1 MKLLIAIVL
10 LSTTAPESTVKE
22 LRKHY
27 ALVGVNEGHVIEM
40 FNLSKNADD
49 PLVLAYAAGA
59 EMASAQF
66 KFSPI
71 AKLSAFNSGKAKLE
85 PIVIAHPEKTEIRFI
100 RYTIQLK
107 CPAFLGYN
115 KALKTDRSFI
125 LNQMPILRQTDT
137 ELYKYILAF
146 LLLHDKLSDEEKKSI
161 GLN

>member
-1 MKLLIAIVL
+1 MKLLIALVL
-10 LSTTAPESTVKE
+10 LNTTTIDPTIKD

-40 FNLSKNADD
+40 LNLSKNSDE
-49 PLVLAYAAGA
+49 PIVLAYAAGA

-71 AKLSAFNSGKAKLE
+71 AKLSVFNSGKTKLE
-85 PIVIAHPEKTEIRFI
+85 PIVKAHSEKTEIRFI

-115 KALKTDRSFI
+115 NSLKADRLFI
-125 LNQMPILRQTDT
+125 LNQMPVLRQTDT
-137 ELYKYILAF
+137 ELYKYILSF
-146 LLLHDKLSDEEKKSI
+146 FLLHDKLSDEEKKSI
-161 GLN
+161 GIN